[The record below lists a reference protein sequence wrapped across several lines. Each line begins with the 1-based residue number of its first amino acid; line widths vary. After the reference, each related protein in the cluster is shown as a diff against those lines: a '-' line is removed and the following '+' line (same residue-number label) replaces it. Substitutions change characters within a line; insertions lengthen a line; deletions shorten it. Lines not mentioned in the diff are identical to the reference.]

1 MLMEKIYNGEFDPD
15 LIRVSPS
22 RVDEAKAGMI
32 VKRYRDLLKDYP
44 PGKLEAD
51 GALPADLLRKMG
63 SSGFFG
69 LSIETE
75 YGGQGLNLD
84 EYYRVVD
91 EMVKLDISVA
101 FTFLAHLSIG
111 IKAIQL
117 FGTEEQRRKYL
128 TPAASG
134 EMIFA
139 FALTEPHVGSDAQHI
154 ETTALASED
163 DTHYLLNGQKTY
175 ITNANYAGGMTVFA
189 QLDPTRPGFMGAF
202 IVETGWEGV
211 RVGKEM
217 PKMGLNASSTAAIQF
232 KNVRVP
238 KENLLGRPGDGFKIA
253 MSVLNYGRLGLGAA
267 STSLMSVSVRDML
280 ERASSRIQFQVP
292 IKSFQLVQEK
302 IVRAEI
308 GVAVSSAMNRL
319 VAGLL
324 QSEPLVRVAIETSHC
339 KLFGTMRAWDA
350 VYDALQ
356 VAGGAGYLK
365 TLPYEKRM
373 RDFRVATVFEGT
385 TELHSIYPA
394 LLGMRQIQ
402 KALRESGRSPLGLA
416 FDLLK
421 LLVKGEK
428 WPVVFEKRV
437 MRKTLREAKK
447 NAKTARILLLSGLLL
462 YGRSIARGQTAKRE
476 FLLRRITTLSLYTFG
491 ILALLSEADQK
502 QRAGELEAG
511 DLRILECFAAE
522 AKEARRKNSRLF
534 DSKKERLNSALFRE
548 RLDRD
553 GGRRTEDGEREAVS
567 SEEKK

>member
-1 MLMEKIYNGEFDPD
+1 MLMDKIYIGEFDLE
-15 LIRVSPS
+15 LIRISPPK
-22 RVDEAKAGMI
+22 VDEAKAGLI
-32 VKRYRDLLKDYP
+32 VKRYLDLLKDYP
-44 PGKLEAD
+44 PGKIEAE
-51 GALPADLLRKMG
+51 GALPEDLLREMG
-63 SSGFFG
+63 RSGLFG

-75 YGGQGLNLD
+75 YGGQGLNLH

-117 FGTEEQRRKYL
+117 FGTEEQKRKYL
-128 TPAASG
+128 TLAASG

-139 FALTEPHVGSDAQHI
+139 FALTEPHIGSDAQHI
-154 ETTALASED
+154 ETTALASHD

-189 QLDPTRPGFMGAF
+189 QLDPKRPGFMGAF

-211 RVGKEM
+211 QVGKEM
-217 PKMGLNASSTAAIQF
+217 DKMGLRASSTAAIQF

-238 KENLLGRPGDGFKIA
+238 KENLIGRPGDGFKIA

-280 ERASSRIQFQVP
+280 ARASSRIQFQVP

-302 IVRAEI
+302 IVRAEVGI
-308 GVAVSSAMNRL
+308 AVSSAMNRL
-319 VAGLL
+319 VAGIF
-324 QSEPLVRVAIETSHC
+324 QSEPLVPMAIETSHC
-339 KLFGTMRAWDA
+339 KLYGTTRAWDT

-402 KALRESGRSPLGLA
+402 KRLKESGRSYLGLA
-416 FDLLK
+416 FELLK
-421 LLVKGEK
+421 LLVKGDK
-428 WPVVFEKRV
+428 WPAAFEKRV
-437 MRKTLREAKK
+437 MRKTFREAKK
-447 NAKTARILLLSGLLL
+447 SAKAARILLLSGLLL
-462 YGRSIARGQTAKRE
+462 YGRSIARGQTANRE

-522 AKEARRKNSRLF
+522 AKEARRKNRWLF

-548 RLDRD
+548 RLDR
-553 GGRRTEDGEREAVS
+553 GAVK
-567 SEEKK
+567 SEQQ

>member
-1 MLMEKIYNGEFDPD
+1 MLMEKIYKGEFDLE
-15 LIRVSPS
+15 LIRISPPV
-22 RVDEAKAGMI
+22 VDETKVGML

-44 PGKLEAD
+44 PGKLEAE
-51 GALPADLLRKMG
+51 GALPADLLLKMG
-63 SSGFFG
+63 RSGFFG

-75 YGGQGLNLD
+75 YGGQGLNLH

-91 EMVKLDISVA
+91 EMVKLDISIA

-139 FALTEPHVGSDAQHI
+139 YALTEPRFGSDAQHI
-154 ETTALASED
+154 ETTALASQD

-189 QLDPTRPGFMGAF
+189 QLDPKRPGFMGAF

-217 PKMGLNASSTAAIQF
+217 PKMGLSASSTAAIQF
-232 KNVRVP
+232 KNVHVP
-238 KENLLGRPGDGFKIA
+238 KENLIGRHGDGFKIA
-253 MSVLNYGRLGLGAA
+253 MSVLNYGRLGLGVA
-267 STSLMSVSVRDML
+267 STSLMSVSTRDML
-280 ERASSRIQFQVP
+280 QRASSRIQFQVP
-292 IKSFQLVQEK
+292 IRSFQLVQEK

-308 GVAVSSAMNRL
+308 GAAVSSAMNRL

-324 QSEPLVRVAIETSHC
+324 QREPLVRMAIETSHC
-339 KLFGTMRAWDA
+339 KLFGTTRAWDA

-402 KALRESGRSPLGLA
+402 KRLKKSGRSPLALA
-416 FDLLK
+416 FELLK

-428 WPVVFEKRV
+428 WAVAFENRV

-447 NAKTARILLLSGLLL
+447 GAKAARILLLSGMLL
-462 YGRSIARGQTAKRE
+462 YGRSIARGQTENRE
-476 FLLRRITTLSLYTFG
+476 FLFRRITTLSLYTFG

-502 QRAGELEAG
+502 QRAAKLEAG

-534 DSKKERLNSALFRE
+534 DSKRERLNSVLFRE
-548 RLDRD
+548 TTKNPGQQSRN
-553 GGRRTEDGEREAVS
+553 
-567 SEEKK
+567 

>member
-1 MLMEKIYNGEFDPD
+1 MLMDKIYIGEFDLE
-15 LIRVSPS
+15 LIRISPPK
-22 RVDEAKAGMI
+22 VDEAKAGLI
-32 VKRYRDLLKDYP
+32 VKRYLDLLKDYP
-44 PGKLEAD
+44 PGKIEAE
-51 GALPADLLRKMG
+51 GALPEDLLREMG
-63 SSGFFG
+63 RSGLFG

-75 YGGQGLNLD
+75 YGGQGLNLH

-117 FGTEEQRRKYL
+117 FGTEEQKRKYL
-128 TPAASG
+128 TLAASG

-139 FALTEPHVGSDAQHI
+139 FALTEPHIGSDAQHI
-154 ETTALASED
+154 ETTALASHD

-189 QLDPTRPGFMGAF
+189 QLDPKRPGFMGAF

-211 RVGKEM
+211 QVGKEM
-217 PKMGLNASSTAAIQF
+217 DKMGLRASSTAAIQF

-238 KENLLGRPGDGFKIA
+238 RENLIGRPGDGFKIA

-280 ERASSRIQFQVP
+280 ARASSRIQFQVP

-302 IVRAEI
+302 IVRAEVGI
-308 GVAVSSAMNRL
+308 AVSSAMNRL
-319 VAGLL
+319 VAGIL
-324 QSEPLVRVAIETSHC
+324 QSEPLVPMAIETSHC
-339 KLFGTMRAWDA
+339 KLYGTTLAWDA

-356 VAGGAGYLK
+356 VAGGAGYLE

-402 KALRESGRSPLGLA
+402 KALRESARSPLSLA

-428 WPVVFEKRV
+428 WPVAFEKRV

-447 NAKTARILLLSGLLL
+447 NAKAARILLLSGLLL
-462 YGRSIARGQTAKRE
+462 YGRSIARGQTANRE

-522 AKEARRKNSRLF
+522 AKEARRKNRWLF

-548 RLDRD
+548 RLDR
-553 GGRRTEDGEREAVS
+553 GAVK
-567 SEEKK
+567 SEQ

>member
-1 MLMEKIYNGEFDPD
+1 MLMEKIYNGEFDLE
-15 LIRVSPS
+15 LIRVSPPK
-22 RVDEAKAGMI
+22 VDEAKAGMI

-51 GALPADLLRKMG
+51 GALPVDLLRKMG

-75 YGGQGLNLD
+75 YGGQGLNLH

-117 FGTEEQRRKYL
+117 FGTEEQRRKYI

-163 DTHYLLNGQKTY
+163 GAHYLLNGQKTY

-189 QLDPTRPGFMGAF
+189 QLDPKRPGFMGAF

-217 PKMGLNASSTAAIQF
+217 PKMGLRASSTAAIQF

-302 IVRAEI
+302 IVRAEV
-308 GVAVSSAMNRL
+308 GAAVSSAMNHL

-339 KLFGTMRAWDA
+339 KLFGTTRAWDA

-373 RDFRVATVFEGT
+373 RDFRVTTVFEGT

-402 KALRESGRSPLGLA
+402 KRLKESGRSPLGLA

-421 LLVKGEK
+421 LLVKGER
-428 WPVVFEKRV
+428 WPVAFEKRV
-437 MRKTLREAKK
+437 MQKTLREAKK
-447 NAKTARILLLSGLLL
+447 SAKAARILLLSGLLL
-462 YGRSIARGQTAKRE
+462 YGRSIAHGQTAKRE

-491 ILALLSEADQK
+491 ILALLCEADQK

-522 AKEARRKNSRLF
+522 AKEARRKNNRLF

-553 GGRRTEDGEREAVS
+553 RGRVK
-567 SEEKK
+567 SEG